1 MVGAMSPDG
10 AHNAHDPQSDERVV
24 QSLHGR
30 LQRERERERESECV
44 CERERESECVCER
57 ERERESLLQDFNS
70 FSRDS
75 NSATSF
81 NKLNYRKKW
90 VTVYPRT

>member
-1 MVGAMSPDG
+1 VVGAMSPDG

-30 LQRERERERESECV
+30 LQRERERERVSVCV
-44 CERERESECVCER
+44 R

>member
-30 LQRERERERESECV
+30 LQRERERERVSVCV
-44 CERERESECVCER
+44 
-57 ERERESLLQDFNS
+57 
-70 FSRDS
+70 
-75 NSATSF
+75 
-81 NKLNYRKKW
+81 
-90 VTVYPRT
+90 

>member
-10 AHNAHDPQSDERVV
+10 AHNAHDPQSDERVA

-30 LQRERERERESECV
+30 LQRERERERVCV
-44 CERERESECVCER
+44 R

-81 NKLNYRKKW
+81 NKLNYRKNW
-90 VTVYPRT
+90 VAVYSRTCV

>member
-30 LQRERERERESECV
+30 LQRERERERVSVCV
-44 CERERESECVCER
+44 R

>member
-10 AHNAHDPQSDERVV
+10 AHNAHDPQSDERVA

-30 LQRERERERESECV
+30 LQRKSERVSECV
-44 CERERESECVCER
+44 CVCVCVC
-57 ERERESLLQDFNS
+57 ERERESLLQDFNG

>member
-1 MVGAMSPDG
+1 MVVMVVGAMSPDG

-30 LQRERERERESECV
+30 LQRERERERVSVCV
-44 CERERESECVCER
+44 R